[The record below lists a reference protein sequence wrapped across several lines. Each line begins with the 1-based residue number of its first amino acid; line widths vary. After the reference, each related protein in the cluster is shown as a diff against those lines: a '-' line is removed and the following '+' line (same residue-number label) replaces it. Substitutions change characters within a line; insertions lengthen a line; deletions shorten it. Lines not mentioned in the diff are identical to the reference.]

1 MNIPVTSTPNPAHRR
16 STIMGCELV
25 LPISASRG
33 PKVRYA
39 EVLSSRI
46 SHHGGV
52 VFSAAGGLVFAEFE
66 EAADAVNCAIS
77 IQEQFAQYNKL
88 NLDEGSIDA
97 KLGIHFGELFF
108 AEGEYKGGGIEIVK
122 VLLPGIPGGKVYMT
136 ADVYARVRVHLRLK
150 LDAVR
155 SKEFVSLLGGKEIF
169 SVDWEAVT
177 VNLEASLKR
186 LGEDDLQRSTSLT
199 SKLGIVPSKRASP
212 IVMIF
217 ILLFL
222 FILFKILKWL

>member
-1 MNIPVTSTPNPAHRR
+1 MNILVSATPNTARRR
-16 STIMGCELV
+16 SALMGCELV
-25 LPISASRG
+25 LPPLASQG
-33 PKVRYA
+33 PQERYA

-52 VFSAAGGLVFAEFE
+52 VLGAVGALVFAEFE

-77 IQEQFAQYNKL
+77 IQEQIARVKKL
-88 NLDEGSIDA
+88 HLDEGSVGA
-97 KLGIHFGELFF
+97 RVGIHYGELFF
-108 AEGEYKGGGIEIVK
+108 AEGEYKGGSIEILK
-122 VLLPGIPGGKVYMT
+122 ALLPGIPAGKVYLT
-136 ADVYARVRVHLRLK
+136 GDVYVRVKVHLHLK
-150 LDAVR
+150 FDTVR
-155 SKEFVSLLGGKEIF
+155 SKELASLPAGKDIF

-177 VNLEASLKR
+177 GNLEASLKR
-186 LGEDDLQRSTSLT
+186 LGEDDLQRTSNLT